1 MALNVL
7 LRSLSHCLQLG
18 ILPSLAMALCKLSF
32 LARCAHGSALAASH
46 GHICYSKPRRPNHEY
61 VDKLAA
67 PLTLRAKFKTD
78 RGTKQPTTVA
88 AKQARKQAGLPKGP
102 SRASKPKVQP
112 LETIQTQPL
121 ESIATLRTAV
131 SSSSAEQTNQ
141 PLAPIQDQAVHGV
154 AAAHELVATLAGIP
168 SAGSSSTAQA
178 TRLQKTSAAQV
189 LKPTTFQ
196 LDGLHA

>member
-1 MALNVL
+1 MAL
-7 LRSLSHCLQLG
+7 R
-18 ILPSLAMALCKLSF
+18 KLSF
-32 LARCAHGSALAASH
+32 LARCAHAALAASH

-67 PLTLRAKFKTD
+67 PLTLRSKFKTD
-78 RGTKQPTTVA
+78 RGAKQPTTVA
-88 AKQARKQAGLPKGP
+88 AKQARKQPKGP

-131 SSSSAEQTNQ
+131 SSSTEQTKQ

-154 AAAHELVATLAGIP
+154 ETAHELVATLAGIP
-168 SAGSSSTAQA
+168 SADSSSTAQA